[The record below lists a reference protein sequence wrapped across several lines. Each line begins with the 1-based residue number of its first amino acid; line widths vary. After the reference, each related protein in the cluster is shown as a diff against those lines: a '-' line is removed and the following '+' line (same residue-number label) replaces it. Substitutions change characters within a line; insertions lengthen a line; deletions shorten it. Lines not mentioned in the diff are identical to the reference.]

1 VKRWVHRSDGGQG
14 GYLKRKG
21 KFRKLMELRQCG
33 IHDFKLPVLGI
44 GSWAFGGGDY
54 WGPCSQAD
62 VNEVVWYAVE
72 HGCNFFDTAEHY
84 YQGGSESSLGRAIK
98 GMDRSKVVLGS
109 KISPANTEP
118 HKLVEHCEASL
129 RRLQTD
135 YIDLYMVHWPITP
148 HAIRSFTTEP
158 MATPPVSEAFG
169 TLMGLQRAGKIRH
182 IGVSNFGRVKLDEA
196 MATGAAIAINELPY
210 SLLTRAIE
218 HEILPYCHSRG
229 VGVLGYMALLQGIL
243 GDVYPTLDDVPV
255 WQRRTRHF
263 DSRRTPQCRHGLP
276 GAEAETAAALQA
288 IRLLAQN
295 NGMSTPELALK
306 WAIAGKG
313 ITSALCGCRTV
324 AKLGPN
330 IKAASEPLSQTLR
343 EQLNQVT
350 QPLLEQLG
358 PGFDYWENQAN
369 DRTQ

>member
-1 VKRWVHRSDGGQG
+1 ME
-14 GYLKRKG
+14 
-21 KFRKLMELRQCG
+21 FRG
-33 IHDFKLPVLGI
+33 THYSKLPVLGI

-62 VNEVVWYAVE
+62 VNEVVGYAVE
-72 HGCNFFDTAEHY
+72 HGCNFFDTAELY
-84 YQGGSESSLGRAIK
+84 YKGGSESSLGLAIK
-98 GMDRSKVVLGS
+98 DMDRNNVLIGS
-109 KISPANTEP
+109 KISPSNTEP
-118 HKLVEHCEASL
+118 YKLVEHCEASL

-158 MATPPVSEAFG
+158 MATPSVSEAFG
-169 TLMGLQRAGKIRH
+169 ALMGLQRAGKIRH
-182 IGVSNFGRVKLDEA
+182 IGVSNFGRAKLDEA
-196 MATGAAIAINELPY
+196 LATGAAIVINELPY

-218 HEILPYCHSRG
+218 FEILPYCQSRG

-276 GAEAETAAALQA
+276 GAEAETTAALDA
-288 IRLLAQN
+288 IRSLAKSHV
-295 NGMSTPELALK
+295 MSMPDLALK

-313 ITSALCGCRTV
+313 ITSSLCGCRTV
-324 AKLGPN
+324 QKLAAN
-330 IKAASEPLSQTLR
+330 IKAASEPISLELW
-343 EQLNQVT
+343 EKLNRVT
-350 QPLLEQLG
+350 QPLMEKLG
-358 PGFDYWENQAN
+358 PSFDYWENPAN
-369 DRTQ
+369 DRTK